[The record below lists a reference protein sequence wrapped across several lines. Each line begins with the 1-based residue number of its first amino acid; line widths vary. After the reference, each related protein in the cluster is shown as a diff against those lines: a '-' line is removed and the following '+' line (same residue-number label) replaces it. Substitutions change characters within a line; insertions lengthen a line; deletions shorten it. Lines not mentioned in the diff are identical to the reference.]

1 MDIGGDCG
9 TVGVAVIMLTA
20 VARVAALI
28 RINLYNCV
36 FDGGICGLC
45 SIFGGTRCV
54 GSGSGGD
61 DNSDYGGPSLYHHH
75 YYHYNKHT
83 HNQHHTVYT

>member
-45 SIFGGTRCV
+45 SIFGGTCCV
-54 GSGSGGD
+54 G
-61 DNSDYGGPSLYHHH
+61 LW
-75 YYHYNKHT
+75 
-83 HNQHHTVYT
+83 

>member
-45 SIFGGTRCV
+45 SIFGGTCCV

-61 DNSDYGGPSLYHHH
+61 DNSDYGGPSLYHQH

-83 HNQHHTVYT
+83 HNHHHTAYT